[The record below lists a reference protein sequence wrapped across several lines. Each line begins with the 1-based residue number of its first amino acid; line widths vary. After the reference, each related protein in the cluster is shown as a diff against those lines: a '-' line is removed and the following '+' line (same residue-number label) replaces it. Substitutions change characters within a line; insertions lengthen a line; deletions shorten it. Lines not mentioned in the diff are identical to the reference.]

1 MTFIKWLREEPVKC
15 DKSINNKILINY
27 LYNMVVEWMN
37 NTNDVFCET
46 DYNTFKIN
54 FFKFVYSG
62 LLNKIKE
69 NDLYYELKY
78 NSDIIDLYLEMEK
91 YINSQGLLMFKNINP
106 NNLLEFLIDNT
117 YISEENEEIN
127 EINEENIY
135 EEEM

>member
-1 MTFIKWLREEPVKC
+1 M
-15 DKSINNKILINY
+15 
-27 LYNMVVEWMN
+27 
-37 NTNDVFCET
+37 
-46 DYNTFKIN
+46 
-54 FFKFVYSG
+54 
-62 LLNKIKE
+62 LNKIKE